1 MGDLILNTNGTVTH
15 VGGGS
20 LRHPSMGIQLG
31 NLDIYNFLDYEVN
44 RKCGGIVAYSN
55 DSDRKFLENN
65 LKNNF
70 SGGLTYIN
78 PMSGINKTD
87 SYGIPSEYYK
97 GEYDI
102 AGLATDVHSKGDD
115 MGEYYLQNGGSNANK
130 NFITKDI
137 FEQFQLKLQEKNL
150 KRNSWRSNGNNNKYE
165 NERPSYYFEEISKG
179 ENNYLD
185 SVIYPYDSKGTFYR
199 INDTNGNYF
208 LRSLDEISGKAKS
221 FSESVNSHIRNG
233 SPYYMYKGEASY
245 YKYMVSRMV
254 GSAGMSNFGITDKV
268 HDRAINGVLV
278 RLDELNKKFR
288 INNKL
293 ISPNINE
300 YTKTLA
306 EKQTKGLSSGN
317 RFETILDTSKIEKL
331 VIKTNLGQYE
341 YSKGYRD
348 DYKSK
353 LSTIKNYPKLCDK
366 EIIWNFSKM
375 YGVIEDLNDFKE
387 YSVGSENK
395 FEEAKINPD
404 YIGEN
409 SKILKHVNDLISKS
423 KINAETSNMREAN
436 DIYGISE
443 NPIKTWRNKRLSQK
457 AHLMRPFADGST
469 IDTIQNSYGTLRPN
483 GNRLSTYS
491 VLKDDGYVRM
501 TPTHNGSKD
510 ITKCMFSIENLA
522 WRGATMGLSEE
533 QKGPRGGR
541 IMWFPP
547 YNLKFSE
554 NVNVSWNE
562 NNFIGR
568 GEGIYT
574 YTNTTRTGTLDFTL
588 LIDHPSIINKVNGIS
603 DDDLLDFFYG
613 IKMLEGGNENI
624 AESVDSQDNNA
635 LSIEPQPAIK
645 PNKIAYVIFFP
656 ENNTGINTE
665 NENVMLDNLTGYNN
679 GINVSEEDVR
689 STIFNGDKNIEINF
703 LSELVTIEKDKIG
716 NGVLFG
722 YDSRTFKIDSINIKG
737 SELENE
743 NGELCDKRRT
753 MAKTLFN
760 HYGLKSYSEE
770 VVSINDV
777 GGDTVSGDNSIM
789 RNATIV
795 INIIWNEEN
804 VPSMDSLDDINGG
817 HVDNVA
823 SSTTSGTS
831 EVIHEASLTTTVEG
845 TYTYDNEYLYF
856 SDVMSDREK
865 RETIT
870 KKISYFNPAFHSVTP
885 EGFNARLTF
894 LQQCTRQGPT
904 EEVSSGNVG
913 AESNNYLKFA
923 GNLSFGRAPYCILR
937 IGDFFN
943 TKICID
949 SISITYDNN
958 GVQWDLNPEGVGVQ
972 PMFAN
977 VSISFKFIGGQDISG
992 PVARLQNAVTANYYA
1007 NASVYSR
1014 HADTESKYY
1023 KAKTN
1028 ATAGK

>member
-44 RKCGGIVAYSN
+44 RKCGSIVTYSN
-55 DSDRKFLENN
+55 NSDRKFLENN

-70 SGGLTYIN
+70 SGGFEYIN
-78 PMSGINKTD
+78 PISDINRTD
-87 SYGIPSEYYK
+87 SYGIPSEYYDGK
-97 GEYDI
+97 YDI
-102 AGLATDVHSKGDD
+102 DGLPIDIHGKGGD
-115 MGEYYLQNGGSNANK
+115 MGEYYLQNGGSNTNK
-130 NFITKDI
+130 KFITKDI
-137 FEQFQLKLQEKNL
+137 FEQFQKKLQEKNL
-150 KRNSWRSNGNNNKYE
+150 KRNSWRDKKYE
-165 NERPSYYFEEISKG
+165 NEIPSSYFNEISKEEHTYFDG
-179 ENNYLD
+179 TI
-185 SVIYPYDSKGTFYR
+185 VPYNPKGTFYE
-199 INDTNGNYF
+199 INDTNGKYL
-208 LRSLDEISGKAKS
+208 LRSLDYISDKALS
-221 FSESVNSHIRNG
+221 FSKAVNLQIRKDL
-233 SPYYMYKGEASY
+233 PYEG
-245 YKYMVSRMV
+245 MVSTMV
-254 GSAGMSNFGITDKV
+254 GSAGMSNFGITEEV
-268 HDRAINGVLV
+268 HTRKINGKLL
-278 RLDELNKKFR
+278 RLDELNK
-288 INNKL
+288 
-293 ISPNINE
+293 
-300 YTKTLA
+300 
-306 EKQTKGLSSGN
+306 Q
-317 RFETILDTSKIEKL
+317 
-331 VIKTNLGQYE
+331 
-341 YSKGYRD
+341 YRD
-348 DYKSK
+348 EYKSK
-353 LSTIKNYPKLCDK
+353 LSSIKNYPKLNQS

-375 YGVIEDLNDFKE
+375 YGVIEELNDFKE

-404 YIGEN
+404 YVGEN

-443 NPIKTWRNKRLSQK
+443 SPIKTWRNKRLSQK

-613 IKMLEGGNENI
+613 IKMLKGGNENI
-624 AESVDSQDNNA
+624 AESVDSQDNDA
-635 LSIEPQPAIK
+635 LSIEPQPTIK

-665 NENVMLDNLTGYNN
+665 NENIMLDDLTVYNN
-679 GINVSEEDVR
+679 GVNVSEGDVR

-703 LSELVTIEKDKIG
+703 LSKLVTIEKDKIG
-716 NGVLFG
+716 NGELFG

-743 NGELCDKRRT
+743 NGELCNKRRT
-753 MAKTLFN
+753 IAKTLFN

-777 GGDTVSGDNSIM
+777 GGDTVSGDNGIM

-795 INIIWNEEN
+795 INIIWNEDN
-804 VPSMDSLDDINGG
+804 VPSMDSLGDINGG
-817 HVDNVA
+817 HVDDIA
-823 SSTTSGTS
+823 SSTISGTS
-831 EVIHEASLTTTVEG
+831 EGVHEASLTTTVEG
-845 TYTYDNEYLYF
+845 SYTYDNEYLYF
-856 SDVMSDREK
+856 SDVMDDREK

-904 EEVSSGNVG
+904 EEVSSGNVN

-1023 KAKTN
+1023 KAKID
-1028 ATAGK
+1028 ATVGK

>member
-1 MGDLILNTNGTVTH
+1 
-15 VGGGS
+15 
-20 LRHPSMGIQLG
+20 
-31 NLDIYNFLDYEVN
+31 
-44 RKCGGIVAYSN
+44 
-55 DSDRKFLENN
+55 
-65 LKNNF
+65 
-70 SGGLTYIN
+70 
-78 PMSGINKTD
+78 
-87 SYGIPSEYYK
+87 
-97 GEYDI
+97 
-102 AGLATDVHSKGDD
+102 
-115 MGEYYLQNGGSNANK
+115 
-130 NFITKDI
+130 
-137 FEQFQLKLQEKNL
+137 
-150 KRNSWRSNGNNNKYE
+150 
-165 NERPSYYFEEISKG
+165 
-179 ENNYLD
+179 
-185 SVIYPYDSKGTFYR
+185 
-199 INDTNGNYF
+199 
-208 LRSLDEISGKAKS
+208 
-221 FSESVNSHIRNG
+221 
-233 SPYYMYKGEASY
+233 
-245 YKYMVSRMV
+245 
-254 GSAGMSNFGITDKV
+254 
-268 HDRAINGVLV
+268 
-278 RLDELNKKFR
+278 
-288 INNKL
+288 
-293 ISPNINE
+293 
-300 YTKTLA
+300 
-306 EKQTKGLSSGN
+306 
-317 RFETILDTSKIEKL
+317 
-331 VIKTNLGQYE
+331 
-341 YSKGYRD
+341 
-348 DYKSK
+348 
-353 LSTIKNYPKLCDK
+353 
-366 EIIWNFSKM
+366 
-375 YGVIEDLNDFKE
+375 
-387 YSVGSENK
+387 
-395 FEEAKINPD
+395 
-404 YIGEN
+404 
-409 SKILKHVNDLISKS
+409 
-423 KINAETSNMREAN
+423 
-436 DIYGISE
+436 
-443 NPIKTWRNKRLSQK
+443 
-457 AHLMRPFADGST
+457 
-469 IDTIQNSYGTLRPN
+469 
-483 GNRLSTYS
+483 
-491 VLKDDGYVRM
+491 
-501 TPTHNGSKD
+501 
-510 ITKCMFSIENLA
+510 
-522 WRGATMGLSEE
+522 MGLSKE

-624 AESVDSQDNNA
+624 AESADSQDNDV
-635 LSIEPQPAIK
+635 LSIEPQPSIK

-665 NENVMLDNLTGYNN
+665 NENIMLDDLTVYNN
-679 GINVSEEDVR
+679 GVNASEEDVR

-703 LSELVTIEKDKIG
+703 LSKLVTIEKDKIG
-716 NGVLFG
+716 DGKLFG
-722 YDSRTFKIDSINIKG
+722 YDSRSFKIDSINIKG

-743 NGELCDKRRT
+743 NGELCNKRRT
-753 MAKTLFN
+753 IAKTLFN

-804 VPSMDSLDDINGG
+804 VPSMDSSGDINGG
-817 HVDNVA
+817 HVDDVA
-823 SSTTSGTS
+823 SSTISGTS
-831 EVIHEASLTTTVEG
+831 EGIHEASLTTTVEG
-845 TYTYDNEYLYF
+845 AYTYDNEYLYF

-958 GVQWDLNPEGVGVQ
+958 GVQWDLNPEGAGVQ

>member
-1 MGDLILNTNGTVTH
+1 
-15 VGGGS
+15 
-20 LRHPSMGIQLG
+20 
-31 NLDIYNFLDYEVN
+31 
-44 RKCGGIVAYSN
+44 
-55 DSDRKFLENN
+55 
-65 LKNNF
+65 
-70 SGGLTYIN
+70 
-78 PMSGINKTD
+78 
-87 SYGIPSEYYK
+87 
-97 GEYDI
+97 
-102 AGLATDVHSKGDD
+102 
-115 MGEYYLQNGGSNANK
+115 
-130 NFITKDI
+130 
-137 FEQFQLKLQEKNL
+137 
-150 KRNSWRSNGNNNKYE
+150 
-165 NERPSYYFEEISKG
+165 
-179 ENNYLD
+179 
-185 SVIYPYDSKGTFYR
+185 
-199 INDTNGNYF
+199 
-208 LRSLDEISGKAKS
+208 
-221 FSESVNSHIRNG
+221 
-233 SPYYMYKGEASY
+233 
-245 YKYMVSRMV
+245 
-254 GSAGMSNFGITDKV
+254 MSNFGITDKV
-268 HDRAINGVLV
+268 EDRVINGKLL
-278 RLDELNKKFR
+278 RLDELNK
-288 INNKL
+288 
-293 ISPNINE
+293 
-300 YTKTLA
+300 
-306 EKQTKGLSSGN
+306 
-317 RFETILDTSKIEKL
+317 
-331 VIKTNLGQYE
+331 QYRGE
-341 YSKGYRD
+341 
-348 DYKSK
+348 YKSK
-353 LSTIKNYPKLCDK
+353 LSSIKNYPKLNQS

-375 YGVIEDLNDFKE
+375 YGVIEELNDFKE

-404 YIGEN
+404 YVGEN

-443 NPIKTWRNKRLSQK
+443 SPIKTWRNKRLSQK
-457 AHLMRPFADGST
+457 VHLMRPFADGST

-613 IKMLEGGNENI
+613 IKMLKGGNENI
-624 AESVDSQDNNA
+624 PESVDSQDNDV

-656 ENNTGINTE
+656 ENNTGVNTE
-665 NENVMLDNLTGYNN
+665 NENVMLDDLTVYNN
-679 GINVSEEDVR
+679 GINVSEGDVR

-703 LSELVTIEKDKIG
+703 LSKLVTIEKDKIG
-716 NGVLFG
+716 DGKLFG
-722 YDSRTFKIDSINIKG
+722 YDSRSFKIDSINIKG

-743 NGELCDKRRT
+743 NGELCNKRRT
-753 MAKTLFN
+753 IAKTLFN

-804 VPSMDSLDDINGG
+804 VPSMDGSGDINGG
-817 HVDNVA
+817 HVDNIV

-904 EEVSSGNVG
+904 EEVSSGNVS

-977 VSISFKFIGGQDISG
+977 VSVSFKFIGGQDISG
-992 PVARLQNAVTANYYA
+992 PVARLQNAVTSNYYA

>member
-44 RKCGGIVAYSN
+44 RKCGGIVTYSN
-55 DSDRKFLENN
+55 NSDRKFLENN

-70 SGGLTYIN
+70 SGGFEYIN
-78 PMSGINKTD
+78 PISDINRTD
-87 SYGIPSEYYK
+87 SFGIPSEFYERK
-97 GEYDI
+97 YDI
-102 AGLATDVHSKGDD
+102 AGLPKDIHSKGGNV
-115 MGEYYLQNGGSNANK
+115 GEYYLQNGGSNTNK
-130 NFITKDI
+130 NFITKEI

-150 KRNSWRSNGNNNKYE
+150 KRNSWRDNKYE
-165 NERPSYYFEEISKG
+165 KERPSSYFNEVSKEEYTYRDGMI
-179 ENNYLD
+179 
-185 SVIYPYDSKGTFYR
+185 IPYNPKGTFYE
-199 INDTNGNYF
+199 ITDTNGQYV
-208 LRSLDEISGKAKS
+208 LRTLDYISEKALS
-221 FSESVNSHIRNG
+221 FNNAVNLQIRKDL
-233 SPYYMYKGEASY
+233 PYKD
-245 YKYMVSRMV
+245 MVSTMV
-254 GSAGMSNFGITDKV
+254 GSAGMSNFGITEKV
-268 HDRAINGVLV
+268 HDREIKGRLV
-278 RLDELNKKFR
+278 RLDELNKKALSFNKAVNLQIRKDLPYENTISTMVGSAGMSNFGITEEVSARGGIKGKLLRLDELNKKFR
-288 INNKL
+288 D
-293 ISPNINE
+293 E
-300 YTKTLA
+300 
-306 EKQTKGLSSGN
+306 
-317 RFETILDTSKIEKL
+317 
-331 VIKTNLGQYE
+331 
-341 YSKGYRD
+341 
-348 DYKSK
+348 YKSK
-353 LSTIKNYPKLCDK
+353 LSSIKNYPKLNQS

-375 YGVIEDLNDFKE
+375 YGVVEELNDFKE
-387 YSVGSENK
+387 YSVGGENK

-404 YIGEN
+404 YVGEN

-436 DIYGISE
+436 DIYSISE
-443 NPIKTWRNKRLSQK
+443 STTKTWRNKRLSQK

-533 QKGPRGGR
+533 QKGPKGGR

-603 DDDLLDFFYG
+603 DDDLLDYFYG
-613 IKMLEGGNENI
+613 IKMLKGGNDNI
-624 AESVDSQDNNA
+624 PESADSQDNDV
-635 LSIEPQPAIK
+635 LSIEPQPTIK

-665 NENVMLDNLTGYNN
+665 NENIMLDDLTVYNN
-679 GINVSEEDVR
+679 GVSVSEEDVR

-703 LSELVTIEKDKIG
+703 LSKLVTIEKDKIG
-716 NGVLFG
+716 NGELFG
-722 YDSRTFKIDSINIKG
+722 YDSRSFKIDSINIKG

-743 NGELCDKRRT
+743 NGELCNKRRT
-753 MAKTLFN
+753 IAKTLFN

-804 VPSMDSLDDINGG
+804 VPSMDSSGDINGG
-817 HVDNVA
+817 YVDDIA

-831 EVIHEASLTTTVEG
+831 EGVHEASLTTTVEG

-870 KKISYFNPAFHSVTP
+870 KKITYFNPAFHSVTP

-904 EEVSSGNVG
+904 EEVSSGNVS

-977 VSISFKFIGGQDISG
+977 ISISFKFIGGQDISG